1 MKIKIPSGEEITG
14 KEYMKRWKVG
24 IMKVGMLSQT
34 KIQVRSTWIT
44 VVGLIAGLV
53 IGLINIK
60 TLWWLVIIL
69 VGALGNTAIQLIGL
83 IQKRNLLD
91 NLEDRQKEVLK

>member
-1 MKIKIPSGEEITG
+1 MKIKIPSGEKITP
-14 KEYMKRWKVG
+14 KEYMKRWKKG
-24 IMKVGMLSQT
+24 IMKVGLLSQT

-44 VVGLIAGLV
+44 VVGLVGGLV
-53 IGLINIK
+53 IGIINIK

-69 VGALGNTAIQLIGL
+69 VGALGNTAIQLIAL

-91 NLEDRQKEVLK
+91 TLEDRQKEVLQ